1 MQNFDIHTHFNT
13 LGLLDIS
20 DNYSLKEKSKF
31 FSIGIHPKKLN
42 STNELNKV
50 LYEISDFVADNKCVA
65 IGECGLD
72 KFSDLPLN
80 IQEKIFIPQIEIA
93 QKNHKPLI
101 IHCVRL
107 YNEVVRIIK
116 QQKFNLPVVFH
127 GFNAN
132 SDTLKQLLKF
142 DNFYFSVS
150 EKILN
155 EKNNIYKALEFLPL
169 EKLLIESDT
178 DKNTDFQRLLTNISM
193 LKHEETNVVKK
204 YIQNNFKK
212 LLSL

>member
-1 MQNFDIHTHFNT
+1 
-13 LGLLDIS
+13 
-20 DNYSLKEKSKF
+20 
-31 FSIGIHPKKLN
+31 
-42 STNELNKV
+42 
-50 LYEISDFVADNKCVA
+50 
-65 IGECGLD
+65 
-72 KFSDLPLN
+72 LPLN

-155 EKNNIYKALEFLPL
+155 GKNNIYKALEFLPL

>member
-50 LYEISDFVADNKCVA
+50 LYEISDFVSDNKCAA

-155 EKNNIYKALEFLPL
+155 GKNNIYKALEFLPL